1 MEQIKSVI
9 NKIKQQGLTLS
20 LAESCTGGKVASTIV
35 SFEGVSDF
43 FLGGVVSYSINSKI
57 TILNIDGDKIK
68 NYGVVSSEIAKE
80 MSIGAKKLFKSDISV
95 AVTGNVG
102 LNSADDKSSVGKV
115 FVAIFF
121 YMVLY
126 TIYYNTNFIKTK
138 NIKKSKKKSRI
149 REKTLT
155 LFVRVFFIF
164 LKFFL
169 KKMKKCFN
177 ISHFLNKPL
186 Q

>member
-1 MEQIKSVI
+1 LEQIKSVI

-115 FVAIFF
+115 FVAINFNNKVEAWEF
-121 YMVLY
+121 
-126 TIYYNTNFIKTK
+126 NFNGNRKTNIESAVSEVFKLLN
-138 NIKKSKKKSRI
+138 NI
-149 REKTLT
+149 L
-155 LFVRVFFIF
+155 
-164 LKFFL
+164 
-169 KKMKKCFN
+169 
-177 ISHFLNKPL
+177 
-186 Q
+186 

>member
-115 FVAIFF
+115 FVAINSNNKVEAWEFNF
-121 YMVLY
+121 
-126 TIYYNTNFIKTK
+126 NGNRKTNIESAVSEVFKLLN
-138 NIKKSKKKSRI
+138 NI
-149 REKTLT
+149 L
-155 LFVRVFFIF
+155 
-164 LKFFL
+164 
-169 KKMKKCFN
+169 
-177 ISHFLNKPL
+177 
-186 Q
+186 

>member
-9 NKIKQQGLTLS
+9 NKIKEQGLTLS

-115 FVAIFF
+115 FVAINFNNKVEAWEF
-121 YMVLY
+121 
-126 TIYYNTNFIKTK
+126 NFNGNRKTNIESAVSEVFKLLN
-138 NIKKSKKKSRI
+138 NI
-149 REKTLT
+149 L
-155 LFVRVFFIF
+155 
-164 LKFFL
+164 
-169 KKMKKCFN
+169 
-177 ISHFLNKPL
+177 
-186 Q
+186 

>member
-1 MEQIKSVI
+1 LEQIKSVI

-115 FVAIFF
+115 FVAINFNNKVEAWEF
-121 YMVLY
+121 
-126 TIYYNTNFIKTK
+126 NFNGDRKTNIESAVSEVFKLLN
-138 NIKKSKKKSRI
+138 NI
-149 REKTLT
+149 L
-155 LFVRVFFIF
+155 
-164 LKFFL
+164 
-169 KKMKKCFN
+169 
-177 ISHFLNKPL
+177 
-186 Q
+186 

>member
-115 FVAIFF
+115 FVAINFNNKVEAWEF
-121 YMVLY
+121 
-126 TIYYNTNFIKTK
+126 NFNGNRKTNIESAVSEVFKLLN
-138 NIKKSKKKSRI
+138 NI
-149 REKTLT
+149 L
-155 LFVRVFFIF
+155 
-164 LKFFL
+164 
-169 KKMKKCFN
+169 
-177 ISHFLNKPL
+177 
-186 Q
+186 

>member
-57 TILNIDGDKIK
+57 TILNIDSDKIK

-115 FVAIFF
+115 FVAINFNNKAEAWEF
-121 YMVLY
+121 
-126 TIYYNTNFIKTK
+126 NFNGNRKTNIESAVSEVFKLLN
-138 NIKKSKKKSRI
+138 NI
-149 REKTLT
+149 L
-155 LFVRVFFIF
+155 
-164 LKFFL
+164 
-169 KKMKKCFN
+169 
-177 ISHFLNKPL
+177 
-186 Q
+186 

>member
-57 TILNIDGDKIK
+57 TILNIDCDKIK

-115 FVAIFF
+115 FVAINFNNKVEAWEF
-121 YMVLY
+121 
-126 TIYYNTNFIKTK
+126 NFNGNRKTNIESAVSEVFKLLN
-138 NIKKSKKKSRI
+138 NI
-149 REKTLT
+149 L
-155 LFVRVFFIF
+155 
-164 LKFFL
+164 
-169 KKMKKCFN
+169 
-177 ISHFLNKPL
+177 
-186 Q
+186 

>member
-1 MEQIKSVI
+1 LEQIKSVI

-115 FVAIFF
+115 FVAINSNNKVEAWEFNF
-121 YMVLY
+121 
-126 TIYYNTNFIKTK
+126 NGNRKTNIESAVSEVFKLLN
-138 NIKKSKKKSRI
+138 NI
-149 REKTLT
+149 L
-155 LFVRVFFIF
+155 
-164 LKFFL
+164 
-169 KKMKKCFN
+169 
-177 ISHFLNKPL
+177 
-186 Q
+186 

>member
-102 LNSADDKSSVGKV
+102 LNSADNKSSVGKV
-115 FVAIFF
+115 FVAINFNNKAEAWEF
-121 YMVLY
+121 
-126 TIYYNTNFIKTK
+126 NFNGNRKTNIESAVSEVFKLLN
-138 NIKKSKKKSRI
+138 NI
-149 REKTLT
+149 L
-155 LFVRVFFIF
+155 
-164 LKFFL
+164 
-169 KKMKKCFN
+169 
-177 ISHFLNKPL
+177 
-186 Q
+186 

>member
-115 FVAIFF
+115 FVAINFNNKAEAWEF
-121 YMVLY
+121 
-126 TIYYNTNFIKTK
+126 NFNGNRKTNIESAVSEVFKLLN
-138 NIKKSKKKSRI
+138 NI
-149 REKTLT
+149 L
-155 LFVRVFFIF
+155 
-164 LKFFL
+164 
-169 KKMKKCFN
+169 
-177 ISHFLNKPL
+177 
-186 Q
+186 

>member
-102 LNSADDKSSVGKV
+102 LNSADDKSYVGKV
-115 FVAIFF
+115 FVAINFNNKLEAWEF
-121 YMVLY
+121 
-126 TIYYNTNFIKTK
+126 NFNGNRKTNIESAVSEVFKLLN
-138 NIKKSKKKSRI
+138 NI
-149 REKTLT
+149 L
-155 LFVRVFFIF
+155 
-164 LKFFL
+164 
-169 KKMKKCFN
+169 
-177 ISHFLNKPL
+177 
-186 Q
+186 

>member
-102 LNSADDKSSVGKV
+102 LNSADNKSSVGKV
-115 FVAIFF
+115 FVAINFNNKVEAWEF
-121 YMVLY
+121 
-126 TIYYNTNFIKTK
+126 NFNGNRKTNIESAVSEVFKLLN
-138 NIKKSKKKSRI
+138 NI
-149 REKTLT
+149 L
-155 LFVRVFFIF
+155 
-164 LKFFL
+164 
-169 KKMKKCFN
+169 
-177 ISHFLNKPL
+177 
-186 Q
+186 